1 MKTINNRDYVEKYLE
16 GKLKDGDLW
25 EFKHRV
31 EKESELAKE
40 LQLQQEINETLSDN
54 HKMQIRRNLHKA
66 YMRTSYVYSFVSK
79 WKLQAV
85 AAAVVIMMLIGG
97 GVMFNYLQSSSLS
110 NMALYEQYFDVDN
123 NMFTVRAGDAN
134 LNNSITDGIDAF
146 NNNEY
151 LEAIRLFDKH
161 DNNMAANLYSGF
173 SFMKLSD
180 YENAKYKFTQILK
193 DNNSLFIDQAEFNL
207 ALCFVATNEL
217 EKAKQM
223 LKVIIKEKTVY
234 ATKAKEM
241 IKEIR

>member
-1 MKTINNRDYVEKYLE
+1 MKTTNNADYVESYLE

-31 EKESELAKE
+31 EKESALAQE
-40 LQLQQEINETLSDN
+40 LQFQQEINETLSDN

-66 YMRTSYVYSFVSK
+66 YMRTSYVYSFASK

-85 AAAVVIMMLIGG
+85 AAAIVIMMLVGG
-97 GVMFNYLQSSSLS
+97 GLMFNYLQSSSPS

-123 NMFTVRAGDAN
+123 DMFTVRAGTVN
-134 LNNSITDGIDAF
+134 LNNSIAEGMTAF
-146 NNNEY
+146 NENDYFQAIMLFNE
-151 LEAIRLFDKH
+151 H
-161 DNNMAANLYSGF
+161 SNNMAANLYSGF

-180 YENAKYKFTQILK
+180 YENAKYKFNLILN

-207 ALCFVATNEL
+207 ALCFVATSNL

-223 LKVIIKEKTVY
+223 LKVIVKENTVY
-234 ATKAKEM
+234 SAKAQEM
-241 IKEIR
+241 LKDIK